1 MRLLTDAPEAARAF
15 AAPGAT
21 WRPVVAGAL
30 DPRLHRAWRVL
41 AGPAAPWV
49 SDDGS
54 VASGESPPKALLVLG
69 RAEGSQFEAL
79 RTALRDGD
87 GLPDAL
93 ASLALTGSGFR
104 GQRGRAWAALPG
116 NLHLCVL
123 ERIDGPAAALQ
134 AALTALPAV
143 ATARAIERL
152 SEGRVRPAVKWVND
166 LLVAGAKVAGV
177 LTATQVQGA
186 RVTHALFGIGVNVAR
201 APELA
206 ADARAPRPGCLA
218 DAAPDLHDALPAL
231 TRAILDEVDGAL
243 STLRAGDGTAIVA
256 SYRERA
262 SFVGRRVAIWPVT
275 DLDQAVTAPLARGRV
290 SALLDDLALRLEGHP
305 DPIRSGRMTL
315 LDDDAAPAAEDGC
328 P

>member
-1 MRLLTDAPEAARAF
+1 MRLLTDSPEAARAF
-15 AAPGAT
+15 SAAGAT
-21 WRPVVAGAL
+21 WRPLVDGAL
-30 DPRLHRAWRVL
+30 DPRLQRAWRVL
-41 AGPAAPWV
+41 AGPAAAWLA
-49 SDDGS
+49 DDGP
-54 VASGESPPKALLVLG
+54 VAPDNRVPRALLVLG

-79 RTALRDGD
+79 RSALRDGD

-123 ERIDGPAAALQ
+123 ERIDRPAAALQ

-152 SEGRVRPAVKWVND
+152 SEGRVRPGVKWVND

-218 DAAPDLHDALPAL
+218 DAAPDLGEALPAL
-231 TRAILDEVDGAL
+231 TRGILDEVDLAL
-243 STLRAGDGTAIVA
+243 SSLRAGDAAAVVA
-256 SYRERA
+256 AYRERA
-262 SFVGRRVAIWPVT
+262 TFVGRRVAIWSVT
-275 DLDQAVTAPLARGRV
+275 DHDRAAGTPLARGRV
-290 SALLDDLALRLEGHP
+290 TALLDDLALRLEGHP
-305 DPIRSGRMTL
+305 EPIRSGRMTL
-315 LDDDAAPAAEDGC
+315 LDDDPTLDAEDGR